1 MFCPHR
7 GSKLNDDSNLCGSCG
22 KSIDK
27 NTTGV
32 SLTSNG
38 SAQPHTSQKDAP
50 KKKLSATAIIGI
62 FIAFCFTVGLTIC
75 LTVVFMGLTAED
87 NLAESETTFDE
98 ASENTNNP
106 DIPLSENSLYD
117 PRIDPA
123 LSALGQ
129 KWSELYDE
137 TDNTDGYLE
146 VKSVRIIDIKPNENE
161 LFGDIE
167 YIVEFTLLSDYYG
180 SYPYYQNIG
189 NYDTVVFYK
198 DGSID
203 IPTNNLFRI
212 YSSRTYSYD
221 YSDFIADIMD
231 CGASYNG
238 VLSLKSGAIESTSAM
253 YVPGTYTGYGKGF
266 NVDEDIVVSVT
277 VDQNNILSITVE
289 DHYETVGTG
298 TKAFSILPDL
308 IIKANS
314 TNVDAVTGATITSKG
329 FLEAVEDAL
338 QQAKAS

>member
-1 MFCPHR
+1 M
-7 GSKLNDDSNLCGSCG
+7 
-22 KSIDK
+22 
-27 NTTGV
+27 
-32 SLTSNG
+32 
-38 SAQPHTSQKDAP
+38 
-50 KKKLSATAIIGI
+50 
-62 FIAFCFTVGLTIC
+62 
-75 LTVVFMGLTAED
+75 
-87 NLAESETTFDE
+87 
-98 ASENTNNP
+98 
-106 DIPLSENSLYD
+106 
-117 PRIDPA
+117 
-123 LSALGQ
+123 
-129 KWSELYDE
+129 
-137 TDNTDGYLE
+137 
-146 VKSVRIIDIKPNENE
+146 
-161 LFGDIE
+161 FGDIE

-189 NYDTVVFYK
+189 NYDTVVFYE

-203 IPTNNLFRI
+203 IPTNNLFRT

-238 VLSLKSGAIESTSAM
+238 VLNLKSGAIESTSAM

-329 FLEAVEDAL
+329 FLEAVEGAL